1 MARAAKLA
9 AEKLQSLKCI
19 ALAKDV
25 GAKIKE
31 LDDQ

>member
-9 AEKLQSLKCI
+9 AEKLQSQKCFD
-19 ALAKDV
+19 LAKDV

-31 LDDQ
+31 LDDR